1 MVLGT
6 VPSANEVGKHS
17 GLETAWARV
26 QVLCPAAAFTYLNFG
41 AFNYALSSLSD
52 GTFAS
57 NVCVF
62 EFSFQGTEQTVSLLS
77 YLLPVPSPGIA
88 F

>member
-6 VPSANEVGKHS
+6 VPSANEVVKHS
-17 GLETAWARV
+17 GLETAWGRV
-26 QVLCPAAAFTYLNFG
+26 QVLCPAAAYLDFE
-41 AFNYALSSLSD
+41 AFNYTVSSLCD

-77 YLLPVPSPGIA
+77 YLLSVYSPGIA